1 MNTKTLGIVIVLLV
15 AVAAGAYWLGTRQ
28 AASPPAATAHK
39 TTPAAPAIS
48 AAAPKPAG
56 HAVLDFTH
64 FRVGNRNVK
73 AILAD
78 GDEIWIGTSG
88 GVIRYNRK
96 SDQHRMYTTKTG
108 GALLS
113 NGIFH
118 LSRIGDRI
126 FVGTYGGGLSIY
138 DKANDKWE
146 ILNIPDG
153 LGDAFV
159 YDVLQTANGDIWI
172 ATWSGV
178 NRVVGGALH
187 DRSKWELYTVENT
200 KGGLPNDWV
209 YGLAAGKDGDVW
221 LATEGGLAHYRNGQ
235 WQNWNHQNGLGA
247 DYEKVKADIRF
258 ANDPARVSSHHATQK
273 KEQGLEGVNIA
284 YNPNYIVALWVA
296 DDGTVWVGTWGGG
309 LGHFDGK
316 TWKNYTVADGLPAN
330 HIFMLH
336 GDDQGNLWIGTSNGL
351 SRFDGKT
358 FRNYS
363 VADGL
368 FSANVF
374 SMDID
379 ADGEFWIG
387 SYGGVTRIRGF

>member
-1 MNTKTLGIVIVLLV
+1 MNNKTVGIFIGALL
-15 AVAAGAYWLGTRQ
+15 AVAAGAYWLGSHQ
-28 AASPPAATAHK
+28 AA
-39 TTPAAPAIS
+39 TPAPAPIQS
-48 AAAPKPAG
+48 AAKPMPAKTLAGGAP
-56 HAVLDFTH
+56 HAALDFTH

-96 SDQHRMYTTKTG
+96 TDQHRMYTTRTG

-118 LSRIGDRI
+118 LSKLGEKI

-138 DKANDKWE
+138 DKQTDKWE

-159 YDVLQTANGDIWI
+159 YDVLALPNGDIWV

-178 NRVVGGALH
+178 NRVVGGDLH
-187 DRSKWELYTVENT
+187 DRSKWELYTVKNT
-200 KGGLPNDWV
+200 GGGLPNDWV
-209 YGLAAGKDGDVW
+209 YGLAAGKHGDVW
-221 LATEGGLAHYRNGQ
+221 LATEGGLAHYDQGQ
-235 WQNWNHQNGLGA
+235 WQHWNHQDGLGA

-258 ANDPARVSSHHATQK
+258 ANDPARVSSHHAMQK

-296 DDGTVWVGTWGGG
+296 DDGSVWVGTWGGG

-316 TWKNYTVADGLPAN
+316 TWTNYTVADGLPAN

-358 FRNYS
+358 FRNYG

>member
-1 MNTKTLGIVIVLLV
+1 MNNKTLGIFVVLLV
-15 AVAAGAYWLGTRQ
+15 AVAAGAYWLGSRKAEAPAPVTET
-28 AASPPAATAHK
+28 AAARPQPA
-39 TTPAAPAIS
+39 AAPA
-48 AAAPKPAG
+48 AG

-96 SDQHRMYTTKTG
+96 TDKHRMYTTKTD

-113 NGIFH
+113 NGVFH
-118 LSRIGDRI
+118 LSKLDDNRIA
-126 FVGTYGGGLSIY
+126 VGTYGGGLSIY
-138 DKANDKWE
+138 DKQADTWE

-159 YDVLQTANGDIWI
+159 YDVLKTDNGDIWI

-200 KGGLPNDWV
+200 GGGLPNDWV
-209 YGLAAGKDGDVW
+209 YGLAAGRNGDVW
-221 LATEGGLAHYRNGQ
+221 LATEGGLAHYKDGQ
-235 WQNWNHQNGLGA
+235 WQNWNHKDGLGA
-247 DYEKVKADIRF
+247 DYELVKKDIQF

-273 KEQGLEGVNIA
+273 KEQGLENVNIA
-284 YNPNYIVALWVA
+284 YNPNYIVALWVD

-309 LGHFDGK
+309 LGRFDGT

-336 GDDQGNLWIGTSNGL
+336 GDGQGNLWIGTSNGL

-379 ADGEFWIG
+379 DDGEYWIG
-387 SYGGVTRIRGF
+387 SYGGVTRVRGF

>member
-1 MNTKTLGIVIVLLV
+1 VNNKTLGIFIVLLA
-15 AVAAGAYWLGTRQ
+15 AVAAGAYWLGGRQ
-28 AASPPAATAHK
+28 AVAPEPTAGTPATA
-39 TTPAAPAIS
+39 TPAGALAGGAP
-48 AAAPKPAG
+48 

-88 GVIRYNRK
+88 GVVRYNRK
-96 SDQHRMYTTKTG
+96 TDQHRMYTTQTG

-118 LSRIGDRI
+118 LSKLGEKI

-138 DKANDKWE
+138 DKQTDQWE

-159 YDVLQTANGDIWI
+159 YDVLAMPNGDIWV

-178 NRVVGGALH
+178 NRVVGGDLH

-200 KGGLPNDWV
+200 GGGLPNDWV
-209 YGLAAGKDGDVW
+209 YGLAAGQRGDVW
-221 LATEGGLAHYRNGQ
+221 LATEGGLAHYDKGRWRN
-235 WQNWNHQNGLGA
+235 WDHKDGLGA
-247 DYEKVKADIRF
+247 NYEKVKADIRF
-258 ANDPARVSSHHATQK
+258 ANDPARVSSHHAAQK
-273 KEQGLEGVNIA
+273 KEQGLEGVDIA

-296 DDGTVWVGTWGGG
+296 DDGSVWAGTWGGG

-316 TWKNYTVADGLPAN
+316 TWTNYTVADGLPAN
-330 HIFMLH
+330 HVFMLR
-336 GDDQGNLWIGTSNGL
+336 GDGKGNLWIGTSNGL
-351 SRFDGKT
+351 SRFDGRT
-358 FRNYS
+358 FRNYG